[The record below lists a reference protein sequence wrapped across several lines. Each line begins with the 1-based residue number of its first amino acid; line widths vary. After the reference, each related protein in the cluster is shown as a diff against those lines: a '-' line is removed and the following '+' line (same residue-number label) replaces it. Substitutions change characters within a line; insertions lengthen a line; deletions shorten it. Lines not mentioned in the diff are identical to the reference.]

1 MAGVVDKIRLWEYIP
16 GRWNGEVAA
25 EIYRSP
31 MARCLSKRRA
41 AKKIWTIV
49 ADNDPAGFKSSKAR
63 AAKKEVGM
71 KELSLPP
78 YSPDLNPLD
87 FALWRTLETRARES
101 VGKRTL
107 TVKEY
112 KATLRRTALRLSAKI
127 VGKAV
132 EGMRGRIGR
141 VFDAAGGNIERD

>member
-1 MAGVVDKIRLWEYIP
+1 
-16 GRWNGEVAA
+16 
-25 EIYRSP
+25 
-31 MARCLSKRRA
+31 
-41 AKKIWTIV
+41 
-49 ADNDPAGFKSSKAR
+49 
-63 AAKKEVGM
+63 M

-78 YSPDLNPLD
+78 YSPDLKPLD
-87 FALWRTLETRARES
+87 FTLWRTIETRAGES

-132 EGMRGRIGR
+132 EGTRGRIGR
-141 VFDAAGGNIERD
+141 VFHAEGGNIKRDWVHASVCICRNSQ

>member
-1 MAGVVDKIRLWEYIP
+1 MKKVLAKH
-16 GRWNGEVAA
+16 
-25 EIYRSP
+25 
-31 MARCLSKRRA
+31 RA
-41 AKKIWTIV
+41 VKKVWTIV
-49 ADNDPAGFKSSKAR
+49 EDNDPAGFKSSKAR

-87 FALWRTLETRARES
+87 FAFWRAVETRARES
-101 VGKRTL
+101 VGKRAL

-132 EGMRGRIGR
+132 DGDAGAHWTGLPRGGR
-141 VFDAAGGNIERD
+141 QHQARLSARFCVRVRRNSQ